1 MLRLST
7 VYDCWSKDIRHHTNQ
22 LLKSNVP
29 SLELDQFIS
38 VLRSFRYDAWLCT
51 LSSDHRTSI
60 RFWHQRLSP
69 IGSRTSPKFSS
80 SGYSTPWSRG
90 HVILNSEIRRCSHL
104 SETVQIPSG
113 LLRCKCLGLSIHPQ
127 GPPFL
132 LIEELLRVTHTFGT
146 SRSIYMSSQISDGNG
161 IVVFERTGLIVY
173 DMRRSLY
180 RYQILESWVQSAE
193 YAADVEWAR
202 FVLSQSVYGNNKGNN
217 QSLAYAQ
224 TIVLSLFFTRRV
236 DRYMARSI
244 SSLVSFPVNGVT
256 IIPRKPFYEFREHMK
271 KDWM

>member
-1 MLRLST
+1 
-7 VYDCWSKDIRHHTNQ
+7 
-22 LLKSNVP
+22 
-29 SLELDQFIS
+29 
-38 VLRSFRYDAWLCT
+38 
-51 LSSDHRTSI
+51 
-60 RFWHQRLSP
+60 
-69 IGSRTSPKFSS
+69 
-80 SGYSTPWSRG
+80 
-90 HVILNSEIRRCSHL
+90 
-104 SETVQIPSG
+104 
-113 LLRCKCLGLSIHPQ
+113 
-127 GPPFL
+127 
-132 LIEELLRVTHTFGT
+132 
-146 SRSIYMSSQISDGNG
+146 MSSQISDGNG

-180 RYQILESWVQSAE
+180 RYQILESRVQSAE

-217 QSLAYAQ
+217 HSLAYAQ